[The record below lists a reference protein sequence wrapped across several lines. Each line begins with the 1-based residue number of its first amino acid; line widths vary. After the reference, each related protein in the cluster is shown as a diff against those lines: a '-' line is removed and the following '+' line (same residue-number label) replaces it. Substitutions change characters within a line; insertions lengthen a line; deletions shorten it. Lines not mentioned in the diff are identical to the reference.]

1 MPEARLR
8 AVIVDDEPA
17 AREVVATLVAGFD
30 EITVVGSAGD
40 GDAAVQVIRDQK
52 PDLLFLDVQMPGR
65 DGFAVLDALGD
76 DVPRGVI
83 FVTAHDEHAVEAF
96 ERHALDYLLKPFGR
110 PRFDAAVLRAIE
122 RIHAIEAL
130 DMQRTIGALR
140 RDAADRSA
148 PGEFSLADGAVRP
161 VRRIG
166 VRTGVKTVII
176 ETPDI
181 DWVAA
186 DGDYVRIHAGK
197 QSHLASQRM
206 HEMEQ
211 MLDPAQFLRIH
222 RSVIVNIDR
231 VRELHREADGA
242 GSLVLKSGVS
252 LRVARSRWETLEQQ
266 LGLRHP

>member
-30 EITVVGSAGD
+30 EIVVVGSAGD
-40 GDAAVQVIRDQK
+40 GDAAVPMIREQK

-83 FVTAHDEHAVEAF
+83 FVTAHDVHAVEAF

-110 PRFDAAVLRAIE
+110 PRFDAAVSRAIE
-122 RIHAIEAL
+122 RLDALDAL
-130 DMQRTIGALR
+130 DMQRTLQAVR
-140 RDAADRSA
+140 ADVTDRST
-148 PGEFSLADGAVRP
+148 PSDFSHSGESAGGHAK
-161 VRRIG
+161 RIG

-186 DGDYVRIHAGK
+186 DGDYVRIHCGK
-197 QSHLASQRM
+197 ASHLASQRM
-206 HEMEQ
+206 HEIERL
-211 MLDPAQFLRIH
+211 LDPAHFIRVH
-222 RSVIVNIDR
+222 RSVIVNADR
-231 VRELHREADGA
+231 IRELHREADGG
-242 GSLVLKSGVS
+242 GSLVLTGGVA
-252 LRVARSRWETLEQQ
+252 LRVARSRWEALEAQ
-266 LGLRHP
+266 LLRD